1 MNTNIFKTPIGYTII
16 SDLGV
21 FSTKEDLSK
30 YSVAEQQEC
39 TQPSIDISNDR
50 IFLKFLLDKKGFTS
64 TGGQQ
69 CLELFS
75 KANTVIAKRVQTSNI
90 EKFLCEPSNC
100 NVMVVYGVRRT
111 GKTYMMQQAV
121 TTLLNSGINPKE
133 VVYITIGKSG
143 MDCDTLYDYICALQ
157 RHNVKYIIID
167 ELTYAKGDVS
177 FVNLLSD
184 TFINTK
190 FLFSGTDSLGFSEL
204 LRTALYNRASVIH
217 TTYISYKEFKLLY
230 PNATTIEYIESCGLL
245 FNSYDYESQHSYPN
259 LEGYSRLGLDYIGTA
274 IADNLTN
281 SLDKFDLSNRYPYL
295 CNLYYTEKGKVR
307 TLLFKWLQRYF
318 QSLTMSIANSVLKL
332 QDLGDLKDFI
342 PKYDPNVSRAEL
354 NKLVYNEVLCLRNV
368 IDFTGYTQEQ
378 LDDITRFLTD
388 IDCLYQK
395 DGSSYLLPIA
405 VRFGCTCDLLLTLTD
420 DVRQEVGLTLALP
433 TIKAILLQAV
443 EGNLLEDVIRI
454 NLLKDGIECYK
465 LRRDD
470 NAEID
475 LYIDGSFYEVKRTSN
490 ICLAQCRW
498 LVDKRFSEQYK
509 PKSLNVIYTGESTT
523 VTCTR
528 QDIENELAF
537 TRNREPA
544 LIEDSTLY
552 TINYINVDEFLL
564 SIQPKR
570 TLTRM
575 SF

>member
-1 MNTNIFKTPIGYTII
+1 MNTNIFKTPTGYTII

-21 FSTKEDLSK
+21 FSTKEDLSN

-39 TQPSIDISNDR
+39 IQPSIDISNDR

-64 TGGQQ
+64 TSGQK
-69 CLELFS
+69 CLELFD

-100 NVMVVYGVRRT
+100 NIMIVYGVRRT

-121 TTLLNSGINPKE
+121 TTLLKSGINPEE
-133 VVYITIGKSG
+133 VVYITISKSG
-143 MDCDTLYDYICALQ
+143 IDCDTLYDYICALQ

-167 ELTYAKGDVS
+167 ELTYAKGDVG

-204 LRTALYNRASVIH
+204 LRTALYDRVSVIH
-217 TTYISYKEFKLLY
+217 TTYVSYKEFKLLY
-230 PNATTIEYIESCGLL
+230 PDATTIKYIENGGLL
-245 FNSYDYESQHSYPN
+245 FSSSEYESQHKYPS
-259 LEGYSRLGLDYIGTA
+259 LEDYSRLGLDYIGTA
-274 IADNLTN
+274 IADNLMN

-295 CNLYYTEKGKVR
+295 CDLYYTEKGRVR
-307 TLLFKWLQRYF
+307 TLLFKWLQRYS

-342 PKYDPNVSRAEL
+342 PKYDPYVSRAEL
-354 NKLVYNEVLCLRNV
+354 NKLVYNEVLRLRN
-368 IDFTGYTQEQ
+368 ITDFTGYTQEQ
-378 LDDITRFLTD
+378 LDDVTRFLGD

-395 DGSSYLLPIA
+395 DGSAYLLPIA
-405 VRFGCTCDLLLTLTD
+405 VRLGCTCDLLLTLTED
-420 DVRQEVGLTLALP
+420 IRKEAGFTLTLPA
-433 TIKAILLQAV
+433 IKDILLQAV
-443 EGNLLEDVIRI
+443 EGNLLEDIIRI
-454 NLLKDGIECYK
+454 NLLKDDIECYK

-475 LYIDGSFYEVKRTSN
+475 FYIDGSFYEVKRTPN

-498 LVDKRFSEQYK
+498 LVDKHFLEQYK

-523 VTCTR
+523 ITCTQ
-528 QDIENELAF
+528 QDIENELASA
-537 TRNREPA
+537 RNREPA
-544 LIEDSTLY
+544 LIRDSTLY
-552 TINYINVDEFLL
+552 NINYINVDEFLL
-564 SIQPKR
+564 SIQSKS
-570 TLTRM
+570 TLTSM